1 MFSSLLAAAAR
12 PKEKLEL
19 SSTLVAGFSLG
30 KYRKMERES
39 ELCIYVGVVKKKAV
53 IGDGKIIPIG

>member
-1 MFSSLLAAAAR
+1 M
-12 PKEKLEL
+12 
-19 SSTLVAGFSLG
+19 G

-53 IGDGKIIPIG
+53 IGDDDGKIIPKTLSSLISFLVIKTSSVKRLD